1 MGRPRLLQRISYHPM
16 VPLFV
21 RLELL
26 TSNYVVGD
34 PTTDARIRT
43 CRFDDESARCSAS
56 ER

>member
-1 MGRPRLLQRISYHPM
+1 M

-26 TSNYVVGD
+26 TSNYVVAD

-43 CRFDDESARCSAS
+43 YRFDDESALCSAS